1 MSRLSLITLLV
12 LQAALLT
19 ACNEPPPPTINL
31 YRAIHT
37 GDWDQVKRHLYQG
50 ADLTQRDPEGNLPLH
65 VAARDGRLVIA
76 RSLVEHGADPNAV
89 NDKGE
94 TPVLIAFVNGKIK
107 LGEMLMKHGAGDDP
121 QSLLFALAEEGVA
134 DRDGIA
140 FLLREGAGINALNAD
155 GRTPI
160 HIAVANDQVLLAT
173 RLVRAGADVNR
184 PDSQGRMP
192 LALALEKERVNR
204 HIIVL
209 LRQYGAS
216 ATPVGQ

>member
-1 MSRLSLITLLV
+1 MPRLLLLSLLM
-12 LQAALLT
+12 LQAVLLS

-37 GDWDQVKRHLYQG
+37 GDWDQVKRHLNQG

-76 RSLVEHGADPNAV
+76 RSLVEHGADVNAL
-89 NDKGE
+89 NDRGQ
-94 TPVLIAFVNGKIK
+94 TPVLIALLNGKIK
-107 LGEMLMKHGAGDDP
+107 LGEMLMDHGAREDP

-140 FLLREGAGINALNAD
+140 LLLREGADINALNAN

-160 HIAVANDQVLLAT
+160 HIAVANDQVLLAA
-173 RLVRAGADVNR
+173 RLLRAGADVNR
-184 PDSQGRMP
+184 PDSGGRTP
-192 LALALEKERVNR
+192 LAFALEKERTNR
-204 HIIVL
+204 HIIAL
-209 LRQYGAS
+209 LQQYGAS
-216 ATPVGQ
+216 ATLVEQ